1 MTRDL
6 TELNKL
12 EAYLKAHGIRY
23 EREDREARRL
33 PDGTFYGGDWHRI
46 VVRNTDDYPWFWDAI
61 CRRGS
66 FGAEK
71 GLLEIMG
78 DIVNE
83 EAVGD
88 RVEGWLT
95 AEEVIERIEAM
106 K

>member
-1 MTRDL
+1 MNRDL

-23 EREDREARRL
+23 EREDREARRI
-33 PDGTFYGGDWHRI
+33 PDGTFLSDDFHMII
-46 VVRNTDDYPWFWDAI
+46 VYSGDDYYWDAI
-61 CRRGS
+61 CHGGS
-66 FGAEK
+66 YGADE

-78 DIVNE
+78 DIVDE

-95 AEEVIERIEAM
+95 AEDVIERIEAM

>member
-12 EAYLKAHGIRY
+12 EAYLKEHGIRY

-33 PDGTFYGGDWHRI
+33 SDRTFWSDDFHMI
-46 VVRNTDDYPWFWDAI
+46 VVHSRDDYSWDAI
-61 CRRGS
+61 CHRGS
-66 FGAEK
+66 YGADK

-78 DIVNE
+78 DIVDE
-83 EAVGD
+83 EAVGGC
-88 RVEGWLT
+88 VEGWLT

-106 K
+106 E

>member
-12 EAYLKAHGIRY
+12 EAYLKERGIRY

-33 PDGTFYGGDWHRI
+33 PDGTFWCWDWHRI
-46 VVRNTDDYPWFWDAI
+46 VVHSRDDYLWDAI
-61 CRRGS
+61 CHRGS
-66 FGAEK
+66 YGAEN

-78 DIVNE
+78 DIVDE

-95 AEEVIERIEAM
+95 AAEVIERIEAM

>member
-12 EAYLKAHGIRY
+12 EAYLKEHGIRY

-33 PDGTFYGGDWHRI
+33 PDGTFYDGDWHRI
-46 VVRNTDDYPWFWDAI
+46 VVHSRDDYLWDAI
-61 CRRGS
+61 CHRGS
-66 FGAEK
+66 YGVER

-95 AEEVIERIEAM
+95 AADVIERIEAM

>member
-12 EAYLKAHGIRY
+12 EAYLKEHGIRY

-33 PDGTFYGGDWHRI
+33 PDGTFW
-46 VVRNTDDYPWFWDAI
+46 WDAI
-61 CRRGS
+61 CHKGS
-66 FGAEK
+66 YGAEN

-88 RVEGWLT
+88 RV
-95 AEEVIERIEAM
+95 
-106 K
+106 

>member
-12 EAYLKAHGIRY
+12 EAYLKEHGVRY
-23 EREDREARRL
+23 ERKDREARRL
-33 PDGTFYGGDWHRI
+33 PDGTVLCCDWHRI
-46 VVRNTDDYPWFWDAI
+46 VVHSMDDYCWDAI
-61 CRRGS
+61 CHHGS
-66 FGAEK
+66 YGAEN

-95 AEEVIERIEAM
+95 AADVIERIEAM

>member
-12 EAYLKAHGIRY
+12 EAYLKEHGVSY

-33 PDGTFYGGDWHRI
+33 PDGTFLCLDWHRI
-46 VVRNTDDYPWFWDAI
+46 VVHSRDDYLWDAI
-61 CRRGS
+61 CHKGS
-66 FGAEK
+66 YGAEK

-78 DIVNE
+78 DIVDE

-95 AEEVIERIEAM
+95 AADVIERIEAM